1 MKSLVY
7 FAYAIGWWLIKH
19 LPENFAYGLGRA
31 IADYAYKK
39 NGKGVK
45 RLRKNYSRV
54 LGIEVSDELVKSGMR
69 SYLRYWIDTFR
80 FPNWNKERII
90 STVTC
95 EGENLLREPI
105 AKGRGVIVALPHAGN
120 WDHAGAY
127 FCSTGIPLTTVA
139 EHLEQIGRAHV

>member
-7 FAYAIGWWLIKH
+7 LAYAIGWWLIKH

-31 IADYAYKK
+31 IADFAYKK

-69 SYLRYWIDTFR
+69 DR
-80 FPNWNKERII
+80 K
-90 STVTC
+90 STRL
-95 EGENLLREPI
+95 NSS
-105 AKGRGVIVALPHAGN
+105 H
-120 WDHAGAY
+120 
-127 FCSTGIPLTTVA
+127 
-139 EHLEQIGRAHV
+139 